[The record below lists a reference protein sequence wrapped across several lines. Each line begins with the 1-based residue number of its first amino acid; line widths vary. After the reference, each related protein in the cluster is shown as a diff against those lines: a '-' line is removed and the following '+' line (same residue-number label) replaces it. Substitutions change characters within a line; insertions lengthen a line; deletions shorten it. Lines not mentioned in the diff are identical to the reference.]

1 MTSCEPLD
9 EPRSTVRW
17 KHGAMPVVGLTGGI
31 GSGKSEVA
39 GMLAG
44 AGLRV
49 IDADSMGHELL
60 ADPGVQNRLVDRF
73 GEVVLTTRSIDSD
86 GPPRIDR
93 TALAA
98 IVFSEDRARRDL
110 EEIVHPLMRRR
121 FLEAVAR
128 EATQSDPRPVVLDA
142 AILLEAGWD
151 DLCDVVVFVDSPRA
165 VRMRRVA
172 AQRGWPAE
180 AFEARER
187 AQWPCDLKRRRAGIV
202 ITNDGEIDSLRR
214 EVDRLACRLLESSS
228 APEQA
233 PVRTEAAEGLLPFP
247 GRQAPGAVLPGG
259 RKNA

>member
-17 KHGAMPVVGLTGGI
+17 KHGAMPVAGLTGGI

-98 IVFSEDRARRDL
+98 IVFNDDPARRDL

-228 APEQA
+228 PPEQA
-233 PVRTEAAEGLLPFP
+233 PFRSEAAERLLPYT
-247 GRQAPGAVLPGG
+247 GRQAPGATLPGG

>member
-1 MTSCEPLD
+1 
-9 EPRSTVRW
+9 
-17 KHGAMPVVGLTGGI
+17 
-31 GSGKSEVA
+31 
-39 GMLAG
+39 
-44 AGLRV
+44 
-49 IDADSMGHELL
+49 
-60 ADPGVQNRLVDRF
+60 
-73 GEVVLTTRSIDSD
+73 VVLTTRSIDSD

-247 GRQAPGAVLPGG
+247 GRQAPDAVLPGG